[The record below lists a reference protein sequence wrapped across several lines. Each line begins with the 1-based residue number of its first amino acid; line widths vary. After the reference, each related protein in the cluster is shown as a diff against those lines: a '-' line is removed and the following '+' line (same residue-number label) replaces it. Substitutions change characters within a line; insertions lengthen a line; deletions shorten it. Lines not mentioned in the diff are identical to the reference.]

1 MEDFLR
7 NPSEGVCDVCLL
19 VHERLLFC
27 PVFSCFFFGF
37 PCDLNAI
44 ENSSNCYSVDNES
57 EYSVEVYISS
67 VWDSHA
73 NLEFVVTND
82 GSKTIHNWI
91 FTFDLPYV
99 IEGIWGAQVYETAT
113 GVCTIKNVGWN
124 QDILPLGTIRFGMT
138 VASMTKEAITDL
150 PTFYLLNT
158 KQKIVEPSC
167 YNITFQQYS
176 NWGVGY
182 NGAINI
188 TNTSAQTIEDWQ
200 ISFSCKRSIE
210 EVAGAEISFC
220 KDQYM
225 ISNNGTNQ
233 NIPSYSSINLTIN
246 GHCNYGDSGMSLEN
260 VSLFSMTCAYHLNED
275 KDLNGIDDYVD
286 FINGLIQDPELDS
299 DGDRI
304 PDDIESELGT
314 DPRSPDSDGD
324 GINDGEEVMLGLDPL
339 SEDSDGDG
347 VFDSQEDDDNDG
359 LTVSEEISLG
369 SYPWTDDTDV
379 DGISDGDEIY
389 VYGTDLLNEDSDG
402 DGIEDGDEIKIGANP
417 LLPDSDA
424 DGIPDG
430 EERFLQTREEEITDS
445 ERTAVNKVEV
455 TLNGTGCL
463 DSDMSIE
470 NMYGRDI
477 YSSEL
482 VGLVGSP
489 IEISYDGDFD
499 SAILTFYY
507 DEIELAS
514 TNAIIPDN
522 LPVEKGYKTNPRSL
536 GILYFDEESGLYI
549 DCEADVDEEKHTVSC
564 SITHFS
570 EYMVVDM
577 SIWHYFWT
585 SMKYSGELRPSHEGY
600 SGIDYVLEIP
610 CVNTMTETDIS
621 EMNVIACKIIDNM
634 QSGDRMVVRGYNT
647 GGSYVYNY
655 TTDKDLLKQQV
666 IEWPW
671 NETDSWVGYS
681 FTTPD
686 LLGTGLDAL
695 EIFNIASTSRD
706 LDSNN
711 EMVVIAFHNS
721 TDIRSFFYSSNHRSK
736 TEMIAYIFT
745 LSSGDSETVSLKWL
759 KTASGGGVIDCE
771 GKTAEEVY
779 DEFSSLYAKRQGLD
793 LDVNVTDDEPGD
805 GLWDI
810 YEEVGMLS
818 SNGHLYYSNPRTDD
832 SDYDHLTDAAEM
844 GICRQIEVD
853 SDERV
858 YLNGIDITDVN
869 DPLSIEMYIAST
881 FSQFGKGKWTIYG
894 VKSNP
899 KDEDTDKDGA
909 LDDSD
914 ATPKKKNESINY
926 ILIGKDKEGED
937 PLETLRNPYIKAFK
951 KCKEKVIVLDIY
963 EGSEYYQKIKQRLG
977 LEISTREMVYYTFAA
992 LKCDLGADTLT
1003 NKQKYSSVDKMIII
1017 AHGNYDILEF
1027 SPNGDGQ
1034 VDLSYIVNSIYPACN
1049 IELLDIQACSCGDMQ
1064 FSHSLNRE
1072 TCVALEFARKKKVKN
1087 VYAWTDETKFLYG
1100 QNYSVRGRYVVYKS
1114 EQNTVSIENVGI
1126 IGKWFAPLEY

>member
-1 MEDFLR
+1 
-7 NPSEGVCDVCLL
+7 
-19 VHERLLFC
+19 
-27 PVFSCFFFGF
+27 
-37 PCDLNAI
+37 
-44 ENSSNCYSVDNES
+44 
-57 EYSVEVYISS
+57 
-67 VWDSHA
+67 
-73 NLEFVVTND
+73 
-82 GSKTIHNWI
+82 
-91 FTFDLPYV
+91 LPYI
-99 IEGIWGAQVYETAT
+99 IEGIWGAQVYETAA

-124 QDILPLGTIRFGMT
+124 QDISPSETIRFGMT
-138 VASMTKEAITDL
+138 VSSMTKEAIADL

-158 KQKIVEPSC
+158 KQKIVDHSC
-167 YNITFQQYS
+167 YDISFQQYS
-176 NWGVGY
+176 KWGVGY

-188 TNTSAQTIEDWQ
+188 TNKSAQTIEDWQ

-389 VYGTDLLNEDSDG
+389 VYGTDLLNEDTDG

-1087 VYAWTDETKFLYG
+1087 VYAWTDETKYLYG
-1100 QNYSVRGRYVVYKS
+1100 HNYSVRGRYVVYKS